1 MKKNIT
7 KREIVTDL
15 YRKNGTSIP
24 QKHITLIVQQTI
36 DAMGAALAS
45 DHSLELRGFGVLRV
59 FRVKPRIGRNPNDP
73 GVPIKI
79 PARAVVRFRAGKLLK
94 KRLAKL
100 AA

>member
-15 YRKNGTSIP
+15 YEKNGGSIP

-36 DAMGAALAS
+36 DAMGGALAS
-45 DHSLELRGFGVLRV
+45 GQSLELRGFGVLRV
-59 FRVKPRIGRNPNDP
+59 SRAPCRTGRNPNNP
-73 GVPIKI
+73 GVAIKI
-79 PARAVVRFRAGKLLK
+79 PARAVVRFRAGMLLK